1 MYMSGSNNQPDD
13 NNLKTDITVLTDIAV
28 LKSEVENIKQRD
40 RWVQGILGALIVA
53 VLIWVGQNAVGSSQK
68 TNPVVPTIIQK

>member
-1 MYMSGSNNQPDD
+1 MNSGNNQPDD
-13 NNLKTDITVLTDIAV
+13 NISNLKTDIAV

-53 VLIWVGQNAVGSSQK
+53 VFIWLGQNVVGSAQRGNSVGAP
-68 TNPVVPTIIQK
+68 TSPVK